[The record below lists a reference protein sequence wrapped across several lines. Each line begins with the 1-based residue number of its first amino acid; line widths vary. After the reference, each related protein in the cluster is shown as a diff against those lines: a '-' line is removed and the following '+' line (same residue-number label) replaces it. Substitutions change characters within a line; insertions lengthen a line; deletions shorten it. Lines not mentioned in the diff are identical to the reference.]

1 MPARSSKA
9 ARCARCWRGRA
20 IPTRW
25 ACATPSPICCPTRCE
40 LVPIGG
46 SPPDLRE
53 PPAGL
58 PLRAALPVR
67 PARLQPRRPPIER
80 QRRPS
85 IGLPPRQRGRH
96 SSNSRIG
103 SQRHGSARRAS
114 RCREAFS
121 GDALA
126 GRDRPRA
133 RTRPCTRST
142 ASTFDVGD
150 GDAVGH
156 RGRIG
161 LRQDHLGPPDAEAGR
176 ADRRRDRLRR
186 RADGRAGGRAA
197 ARLPP
202 PGAARVPEPVRR
214 AQPALHHLSR
224 RRRAADQRR
233 HRQGRAR
240 RPRRLGVPPRPPR
253 RLRPLSSTA
262 IRTS

>member
-25 ACATPSPICCPTRCE
+25 ACATPSPTCCRDALE

-53 PPAGL
+53 PLVGL

-67 PARLQPRRPPIER
+67 PAAPAASTPRDRAATAPTSRPAAATARPTPFEQPHWIP
-80 QRRPS
+80 
-85 IGLPPRQRGRH
+85 G
-96 SSNSRIG
+96 
-103 SQRHGSARRAS
+103 HGSARRAS
-114 RCREAFS
+114 RCREAFP

-126 GRDRPRA
+126 GRDRPRRASGRA
-133 RTRPCTRST
+133 RARRRR
-142 ASTFDVGD
+142 ASTSGD
-150 GDAVGH
+150 GDAVAIVGES
-156 RGRIG
+156 GCG
-161 LRQDHLGPPDAEAGR
+161 KTTLGPPDAEAGR
-176 ADRRRDRLRR
+176 ADRRRDHLRR
-186 RADGRAGGRAA
+186 RADGRAGRRAA

-214 AQPALHHLSR
+214 AQPALHHLPR

-240 RPRRLGVPPRPPR
+240 RPRRLGASAASISPT
-253 RLRPLSSTA
+253 STAISTA